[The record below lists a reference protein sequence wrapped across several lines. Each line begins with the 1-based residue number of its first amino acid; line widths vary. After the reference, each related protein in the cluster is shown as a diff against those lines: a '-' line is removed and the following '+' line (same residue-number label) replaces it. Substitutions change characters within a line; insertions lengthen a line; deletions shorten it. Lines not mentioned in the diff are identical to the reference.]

1 MSNSPF
7 KLDPTG
13 GLILG
18 QAGNIVGGLTGIASG
33 IIGSKRRRREERLA
47 QAEFDR
53 YRSQFESTD
62 TSNPYANMQN
72 VYEDL
77 TVNTQAA
84 DFAAQQQAQGQANIM
99 DRMAGAAGGSGIAS
113 LAQVMAGQQAQAA
126 QAASANIGQQERQ
139 NQMAAAGMAG
149 QLQTMERQGD
159 MLSRQMEQRKI
170 DTLMGMGA
178 ARLGAAQQARQQ
190 AQQAIMSGVGQL
202 AGAAGNVFAE
212 DSKRM
217 YETEGYKGIGTG
229 K

>member
-1 MSNSPF
+1 MSNSPL
-7 KLDPTG
+7 KIDPTG

-18 QAGNIVGGLTGIASG
+18 QIGNVAGGLTSIASG
-33 IIGSKRRRREERLA
+33 IIGSKRRRQEERDA
-47 QAEFDR
+47 QAEFDK
-53 YRSQFESTD
+53 YRAQFEMTD

-72 VYEDL
+72 TYEDL

-99 DRMAGAAGGSGIAS
+99 DQMGGAAGGSGIAS
-113 LAQVMAGQQAQAA
+113 LAQVMAGQQA

-178 ARLGAAQQARQQ
+178 ARLGAAQEARAQARQ
-190 AQQAIMSGVGQL
+190 AVVGGVGQL
-202 AGAAGNVFAE
+202 FGAAGNVFAE
-212 DSKRM
+212 DSRRV
-217 YETEGYKGIGTG
+217 YESEGDYKGIGTG
-229 K
+229 E

>member
-1 MSNSPF
+1 M
-7 KLDPTG
+7 
-13 GLILG
+13 
-18 QAGNIVGGLTGIASG
+18 
-33 IIGSKRRRREERLA
+33 
-47 QAEFDR
+47 
-53 YRSQFESTD
+53 TD

-72 VYEDL
+72 TYEDL

-99 DRMAGAAGGSGIAS
+99 DQMGGAAGGSGIAS

-126 QAASANIGQQERQ
+126 QAASASIGQQERQ

-178 ARLGAAQQARQQ
+178 ARLGAAQEARAQARQ
-190 AQQAIMSGVGQL
+190 AVVGGVGQL
-202 AGAAGNVFAE
+202 FGAAGNVFAE
-212 DSKRM
+212 DSRRV
-217 YETEGYKGIGTG
+217 YESEGDYKGIGTG
-229 K
+229 E